1 MSTDGR
7 EATHLSCR
15 RTFGGLQVDLPRPDT
30 PVVTLVPGPVAPAP
44 ALPPAPR
51 HATATADVWRDRV
64 LDAVDDDREA
74 MVALLAAMVQ
84 EPSVGGSDEEN
95 SAQARLATLLG
106 TDGLEVDHWQVP
118 LAETLAR
125 PDFPGVEVDRREA
138 WGLVGRLPG
147 VGDGPALML
156 QGHIDVVPAGP
167 DAAWRDGAPFSGQV
181 VDGELHGRGACDMKG
196 GLVAAVWAV
205 RALRRAG
212 VPLRGDVLLAS
223 VQGEEDG
230 GLGSYAM
237 LERGWT
243 ADACVVP
250 EPTSMDVVPANA
262 GALTFRLLVPG
273 LATHASRRLDGVSAL
288 EKLWPV
294 WQALQRLEMARNL
307 DVDPLM
313 RRWELP
319 YPISLGTV
327 RGGVW
332 ASSVPDLV
340 QVEGRLGVA
349 LGEPV
354 EQARAALETA
364 VAEACTA
371 DPWLRAHP
379 VQVQWWGGQFA
390 PGRTDPDSF
399 LVHGIRAARA
409 RSGGPAAGVPGLW
422 GAPYG
427 SDLRLLVGA
436 GIPTVQFGPGDAG
449 LAHSTQE
456 RVPLAEVL
464 AVARTLAVLAV
475 DTCGT
480 S

>member
-1 MSTDGR
+1 
-7 EATHLSCR
+7 
-15 RTFGGLQVDLPRPDT
+15 
-30 PVVTLVPGPVAPAP
+30 
-44 ALPPAPR
+44 
-51 HATATADVWRDRV
+51 V

-74 MVALLAAMVQ
+74 MVDLLAGMVR

-95 SAQARLATLLG
+95 SAQARLAG
-106 TDGLEVDHWQVP
+106 TMADDGLEVDHWQVP

-125 PDFPGVEVDRREA
+125 PGFPGVEVDRREA

-147 VGDGPALML
+147 RGDGPSLML

-167 DAAWRDGAPFSGQV
+167 DAAWRDASPFSGRV

-205 RALRRAG
+205 RALRRSG

-230 GLGSYAM
+230 GLGSFAM
-237 LERGWT
+237 LERGWR

-250 EPTSMDVVPANA
+250 EPTSLDVVPANA
-262 GALTFRLLVPG
+262 GALTFRLRVPG
-273 LATHASRRLDGVSAL
+273 VATHASRRLDGVSAID
-288 EKLWPV
+288 KLWPV
-294 WQALQRLEMARNL
+294 WRALRDLERARNR

-313 RRWELP
+313 ARWELP

-327 RGGVW
+327 RGGIW

-340 QVEGRLGVA
+340 EVEGRIGVA

-354 EQARAALETA
+354 EQARDALSAA
-364 VAEACTA
+364 VATACAA
-371 DPWLRAHP
+371 DPWLRDHP
-379 VQVQWWGGQFA
+379 VEVVWWGGQFA
-390 PGRTDPDSF
+390 PGRTDPDHP
-399 LVHGIRAARA
+399 LIHGLRAARA
-409 RSGGPAAGVPGLW
+409 RSGGPGTPLPDLW

-436 GIPTVQFGPGDAG
+436 GVPTVQFGPGDAG
-449 LAHSTQE
+449 LAHGTEE
-456 RVPLAEVL
+456 RVPLEEVL

-480 S
+480 A